1 MTEITRKTRLCS
13 SGGGTLNIVS
23 TETGEILADIAVPP
37 GAVSAAQYLALVP
50 EGAVL
55 QIAEGLAALNAPH
68 RIGIQPHPLA
78 REIGANPDFQPTS
91 ASRFER
97 EMRLQL
103 ARMKALNDGAERRQR
118 KLSEIERIPKAPKED
133 RAPVV
138 EPTPAPAPEPKPEP
152 APEPKPE
159 GGNE

>member
-13 SGGGTLNIVS
+13 SSGGILDIRS
-23 TETGEILADIAVPP
+23 DETGEVLGEIAVPA
-37 GAVSAAQYLALVP
+37 GAVMAAQYMSLIP
-50 EGAVL
+50 EGAHL
-55 QIAEGLAALNAPH
+55 EIASGLAAINPRH

-78 REIGANPDFQPTS
+78 REIGANPEFQPTS

-118 KLSEIERIPKAPKED
+118 KLAEIERIPTAPKED
-133 RAPVV
+133 PDPVV
-138 EPTPAPAPEPKPEP
+138 EPTPSPAPEPKQQP
-152 APEPKPE
+152 ATELKPE